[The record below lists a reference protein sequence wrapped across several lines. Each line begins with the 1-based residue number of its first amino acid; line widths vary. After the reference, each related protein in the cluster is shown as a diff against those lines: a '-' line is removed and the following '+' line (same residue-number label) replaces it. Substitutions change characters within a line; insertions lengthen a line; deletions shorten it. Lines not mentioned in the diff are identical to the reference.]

1 MTVPMDN
8 PVDLS
13 SRDHVQ
19 RLYDKNVELGNRL
32 RRSAQARIPSDFTV
46 WQQMRENYEAI
57 ILEDHAFSEQHE
69 IEYALWQLHYRRI
82 EEFRTHC
89 KAALASNGSVTS
101 QNGTMIA
108 RPERITKIRSQFKTF
123 LSEATGFYHD
133 LMLKIRAKCGLPLV
147 SFSDNSEGQNIMS
160 GEGNKATMMRKG
172 LISCHRCLIYLGD
185 LSRYK
190 GLYGEGD
197 SKISDF
203 SAASSYY
210 KQASSLWPSSGNP
223 HHQLGILATYSG
235 DEFEAIYCYFRSLAV
250 DNPFS
255 TARDNLI
262 IEFEKNRQSF
272 SQLCW
277 GAKASLT
284 KNATRQIGRRGRGK
298 GSKMSPLKDNKK
310 DASALKKN
318 TSSIPETLKAFKIR
332 FVRLNGI
339 LFTRTSLETFV
350 EVLSMVKSDLL
361 ELLSSGSKEE
371 YNFDSSAEDNGL
383 VIVRLI
389 SILIF
394 TIHNVNRE
402 AKLESYADILQR
414 SVLLQNAFTAIF
426 DLMGLIIKRC
436 TQLND
441 PLASFLLPGVMVF
454 LEWLACHPDF
464 ATGIEVEE
472 HQAAARLFFWE
483 NCISFLNKLFSNGT
497 MPIDVDGEDA
507 CFSNMSSYDESETSN
522 RLALWE
528 DFELRG
534 FLPLAP
540 AQLILDF
547 SRKQSVTSDV
557 GVKEKKACRQ
567 RILYAGKALV
577 GLVRVGQQGMYFD
590 SESKKFA
597 IGAEP
602 QTAHSFEVAA
612 SLEMSSL
619 NVLGQKYPAVEK
631 SSVEQTPLYMDGE
644 EEDEVI
650 IFKPLMADR
659 HFDVNALELSTFEVP
674 SNASQG
680 KMESCIGSVPVSCDS
695 YYLSNGFNRSTVG
708 PKSPASVAP
717 LHFQAMQP
725 ATSKWPAKS
734 EGSIPNGL
742 NNFNLGG
749 NGLVMKSGLQEHQVL
764 LQPSAVSLPLP
775 LFVNPSAG
783 NLLPAK
789 VSDTAVHLKS
799 EPVMSSVSGFD
810 SLSLKASSVFSAS
823 SRLNPVSR
831 PVHHLG
837 PPPGFSSVPPR
848 AKCEILP
855 GIGQENYDLHTDD
868 YSWLDGYQ
876 SPSSAKATVFN
887 NSINHPEQSCHHMKA
902 NDGLT
907 GTRMFPFP
915 GKQLQT
921 FPMKIESQN
930 GWLNRQLPDH
940 LKLYQEWQQQQLA
953 KIG

>member
-1 MTVPMDN
+1 
-8 PVDLS
+8 
-13 SRDHVQ
+13 
-19 RLYDKNVELGNRL
+19 
-32 RRSAQARIPSDFTV
+32 
-46 WQQMRENYEAI
+46 
-57 ILEDHAFSEQHE
+57 
-69 IEYALWQLHYRRI
+69 
-82 EEFRTHC
+82 
-89 KAALASNGSVTS
+89 
-101 QNGTMIA
+101 
-108 RPERITKIRSQFKTF
+108 
-123 LSEATGFYHD
+123 
-133 LMLKIRAKCGLPLV
+133 
-147 SFSDNSEGQNIMS
+147 
-160 GEGNKATMMRKG
+160 
-172 LISCHRCLIYLGD
+172 
-185 LSRYK
+185 
-190 GLYGEGD
+190 
-197 SKISDF
+197 
-203 SAASSYY
+203 
-210 KQASSLWPSSGNP
+210 
-223 HHQLGILATYSG
+223 
-235 DEFEAIYCYFRSLAV
+235 
-250 DNPFS
+250 
-255 TARDNLI
+255 
-262 IEFEKNRQSF
+262 
-272 SQLCW
+272 
-277 GAKASLT
+277 
-284 KNATRQIGRRGRGK
+284 
-298 GSKMSPLKDNKK
+298 
-310 DASALKKN
+310 
-318 TSSIPETLKAFKIR
+318 
-332 FVRLNGI
+332 
-339 LFTRTSLETFV
+339 
-350 EVLSMVKSDLL
+350 MVKSDLL
-361 ELLSSGSKEE
+361 ELLSSGPKEE

-441 PLASFLLPGVMVF
+441 PLASFLLPGVMTF

-464 ATGIEVEE
+464 ATGIEVEA

-483 NCISFLNKLFSNGT
+483 NCISFLNKLLSNGT
-497 MPIDVDGEDA
+497 MPIDMDGEDA

-557 GVKEKKACRQ
+557 GVKEKKACLQ
-567 RILYAGKALV
+567 RILCAGKALV
-577 GLVRVGQQGMYFD
+577 SLVRVGQQGMYFD

-602 QTAHSFEVAA
+602 QTAHSFEVVA
-612 SLEMSSL
+612 SLETSSL

-631 SSVEQTPLYMDGE
+631 LSVEQTPLYMDGE

-650 IFKPLMADR
+650 IFKPLMTDR
-659 HFDVNALELSTFEVP
+659 LFDVNALELSTFEVP

-680 KMESCIGSVPVSCDS
+680 NMESCIGSVPVSCDS

-717 LHFQAMQP
+717 LHFQALQP
-725 ATSKWPAKS
+725 TASKWPAKS
-734 EGSIPNGL
+734 EGSISNGL
-742 NNFNLGG
+742 NNFNLVG
-749 NGLVMKSGLQEHQVL
+749 NGLVMKSGLQEHQVV
-764 LQPSAVSLPLP
+764 LQPSPVSLPLP

-789 VSDTAVHLKS
+789 VSDTVVHSKS
-799 EPVMSSVSGFD
+799 EPVTSSVSGFD

-837 PPPGFSSVPPR
+837 PPPGFGSVPPK
-848 AKCEILP
+848 AKCEILS
-855 GIGQENYDLHTDD
+855 GIGQENYDLHMDD

-876 SPSSAKATVFN
+876 PPSTVFN
-887 NSINHPEQSCHHMKA
+887 NSINHPEQSCHHTKA
-902 NDGLT
+902 NDGLK

-930 GWLNRQLPDH
+930 GWLNHQLPDH

>member
-13 SRDHVQ
+13 SRGRVQ

-46 WQQMRENYEAI
+46 WQQMRDNYEAI

-101 QNGTMIA
+101 QNGTMVA

-133 LMLKIRAKCGLPLV
+133 LMLKVRAKCGLPLV
-147 SFSDNSEGQNIMS
+147 SFSDNAESQNIMS

-172 LISCHRCLIYLGD
+172 LISCNRCLIYLGD

-197 SKISDF
+197 SKTRDF

-235 DEFEAIYCYFRSLAV
+235 GEFEAIYCYFRSLAI

-272 SQLCW
+272 SQLC
-277 GAKASLT
+277 GDAKASLT
-284 KNATRQIGRRGRGK
+284 KNATRQIGRRGRGRGR
-298 GSKMSPLKDNKK
+298 GSRMSPVKDNKK

-318 TSSIPETLKAFKIR
+318 TSSIPETLKAFRIR

-339 LFTRTSLETFV
+339 LFTRTSLETFE
-350 EVLSMVKSDLL
+350 EVLSVVKSDLL

-371 YNFDSSAEDNGL
+371 YNFGSSAEDNGL

-394 TIHNVNRE
+394 TVYNVNRE

-426 DLMGLIIKRC
+426 ELMGLIVKRC

-441 PLASFLLPGVMVF
+441 PLTSFLLPGVLIF

-472 HQAAARLFFWE
+472 HQAAARLYFWE
-483 NCISFLNKLFSNGT
+483 NCISFLNRLLSNKT
-497 MPIDVDGEDA
+497 MFIDVDGEDA

-557 GVKEKKACRQ
+557 GVKEKKARLQ
-567 RILYAGKALV
+567 RIIYAGKALV
-577 GLVRVGQQGMYFD
+577 SLVRVGQQGMYFD
-590 SESKKFA
+590 LESKKFA

-612 SLEMSSL
+612 SLQMSS
-619 NVLGQKYPAVEK
+619 NVFGQNYPAVEK
-631 SSVEQTPLYMDGE
+631 SSVERTPLYMDGE

-650 IFKPLMADR
+650 VFKPLVTDR

-680 KMESCIGSVPVSCDS
+680 SKESCIGSFPVPCDS
-695 YYLSNGFNRSTVG
+695 HYPSNGFNRSIVG

-717 LHFQAMQP
+717 LHFQALQP
-725 ATSKWPAKS
+725 NVSKWPTKA
-734 EGSIPNGL
+734 NGL
-742 NNFNLGG
+742 NNFNLVE
-749 NGLVMKSGLQEHQVL
+749 NGLIMKTGFQEHQVV

-783 NLLPAK
+783 NLVHAK

-799 EPVMSSVSGFD
+799 EPVMSYVSGFD
-810 SLSLKASSVFSAS
+810 SLSLKASSAFSAS
-823 SRLNPVSR
+823 SRLNPVTR

-837 PPPGFSSVPPR
+837 PPPGFSSVPPK
-848 AKCEILP
+848 AECEILS
-855 GIGQENYDLHTDD
+855 GINQENYDLHMDD

-876 SPSSAKATVFN
+876 PPLPAKATVFN
-887 NSINHPEQSCHHMKA
+887 NTINHPAQSCHHTKA

-907 GTRMFPFP
+907 GTGMFPFP

-921 FPMKIESQN
+921 IPMKIESQN
-930 GWLNRQLPDH
+930 GRLNHQLPDH
-940 LKLYQEWQQQQLA
+940 LKLYQEWQQQQHA

>member
-1 MTVPMDN
+1 
-8 PVDLS
+8 
-13 SRDHVQ
+13 
-19 RLYDKNVELGNRL
+19 
-32 RRSAQARIPSDFTV
+32 
-46 WQQMRENYEAI
+46 
-57 ILEDHAFSEQHE
+57 
-69 IEYALWQLHYRRI
+69 
-82 EEFRTHC
+82 
-89 KAALASNGSVTS
+89 
-101 QNGTMIA
+101 
-108 RPERITKIRSQFKTF
+108 
-123 LSEATGFYHD
+123 
-133 LMLKIRAKCGLPLV
+133 
-147 SFSDNSEGQNIMS
+147 
-160 GEGNKATMMRKG
+160 
-172 LISCHRCLIYLGD
+172 
-185 LSRYK
+185 
-190 GLYGEGD
+190 
-197 SKISDF
+197 
-203 SAASSYY
+203 
-210 KQASSLWPSSGNP
+210 
-223 HHQLGILATYSG
+223 
-235 DEFEAIYCYFRSLAV
+235 
-250 DNPFS
+250 
-255 TARDNLI
+255 
-262 IEFEKNRQSF
+262 
-272 SQLCW
+272 
-277 GAKASLT
+277 
-284 KNATRQIGRRGRGK
+284 
-298 GSKMSPLKDNKK
+298 MSPLKDNKK

-339 LFTRTSLETFV
+339 LFTRTRYITMMYYRIGVFFFFAWSSDLFAFCFSSLETFV

-361 ELLSSGSKEE
+361 ELLSSGPKEE

-426 DLMGLIIKRC
+426 DLMGLVIKRC

-441 PLASFLLPGVMVF
+441 PLASFLLPGVMIF

-483 NCISFLNKLFSNGT
+483 NCISFLNKLLSNGT

-557 GVKEKKACRQ
+557 GVKEKKACLQ

-577 GLVRVGQQGMYFD
+577 SLVRVGQQGMYFD

-612 SLEMSSL
+612 SLEMSL
-619 NVLGQKYPAVEK
+619 NVSGQKYPAVEK
-631 SSVEQTPLYMDGE
+631 LSVEQTPLYMDGE

-650 IFKPLMADR
+650 IFKPLMTDR
-659 HFDVNALELSTFEVP
+659 HFDVNALELSTFEIP

-680 KMESCIGSVPVSCDS
+680 NMESCIGSVPVSCDS

-717 LHFQAMQP
+717 LHFQALQP
-725 ATSKWPAKS
+725 TASKWPAKS
-734 EGSIPNGL
+734 EGSISNGL
-742 NNFNLGG
+742 NNFNLVG
-749 NGLVMKSGLQEHQVL
+749 NGLVMKSGLQEHQVV

-789 VSDTAVHLKS
+789 VPDTVVHLKS

-810 SLSLKASSVFSAS
+810 SLSLKASSVFPAS

-837 PPPGFSSVPPR
+837 PPPGFSSVPPK
-848 AKCEILP
+848 AKCEILS
-855 GIGQENYDLHTDD
+855 GIGQENYDFHMDD

-876 SPSSAKATVFN
+876 PPSSAKATVFN
-887 NSINHPEQSCHHMKA
+887 NSINHPEQSCHHTTA

-930 GWLNRQLPDH
+930 GSLNRQLPDH

>member
-1 MTVPMDN
+1 
-8 PVDLS
+8 
-13 SRDHVQ
+13 
-19 RLYDKNVELGNRL
+19 
-32 RRSAQARIPSDFTV
+32 
-46 WQQMRENYEAI
+46 
-57 ILEDHAFSEQHE
+57 
-69 IEYALWQLHYRRI
+69 
-82 EEFRTHC
+82 
-89 KAALASNGSVTS
+89 
-101 QNGTMIA
+101 
-108 RPERITKIRSQFKTF
+108 
-123 LSEATGFYHD
+123 
-133 LMLKIRAKCGLPLV
+133 
-147 SFSDNSEGQNIMS
+147 
-160 GEGNKATMMRKG
+160 
-172 LISCHRCLIYLGD
+172 
-185 LSRYK
+185 
-190 GLYGEGD
+190 
-197 SKISDF
+197 
-203 SAASSYY
+203 
-210 KQASSLWPSSGNP
+210 
-223 HHQLGILATYSG
+223 
-235 DEFEAIYCYFRSLAV
+235 
-250 DNPFS
+250 
-255 TARDNLI
+255 
-262 IEFEKNRQSF
+262 
-272 SQLCW
+272 
-277 GAKASLT
+277 
-284 KNATRQIGRRGRGK
+284 
-298 GSKMSPLKDNKK
+298 MSPLKDNKK

-339 LFTRTSLETFV
+339 LFTRTRYITMMYYRIGVFFFFFAWSSDLFAFCFSSLETFV

-361 ELLSSGSKEE
+361 ELLSSGPKEE

-426 DLMGLIIKRC
+426 DLMGLVIKRC

-441 PLASFLLPGVMVF
+441 PLASFLLPGVMIF

-483 NCISFLNKLFSNGT
+483 NCISFLNKLLSNGT

-557 GVKEKKACRQ
+557 GVKEKKACLQ

-577 GLVRVGQQGMYFD
+577 SLVRVGQQGMYFD

-612 SLEMSSL
+612 SLEMSL
-619 NVLGQKYPAVEK
+619 NVSGQKYPAVEK
-631 SSVEQTPLYMDGE
+631 LSVEQTPLYMDGE

-650 IFKPLMADR
+650 IFKPLMTDR
-659 HFDVNALELSTFEVP
+659 HFDVNALELSTFEIP

-680 KMESCIGSVPVSCDS
+680 NMESCIGSVPVSCDS

-717 LHFQAMQP
+717 LHFQALQP
-725 ATSKWPAKS
+725 TASKWPAKS
-734 EGSIPNGL
+734 EGSISNGL
-742 NNFNLGG
+742 NNFNLVG
-749 NGLVMKSGLQEHQVL
+749 NGLVMKSGLQEHQVV

-789 VSDTAVHLKS
+789 VPDTVVHLKS

-810 SLSLKASSVFSAS
+810 SLSLKASSVFPAS

-837 PPPGFSSVPPR
+837 PPPGFSSVPPK
-848 AKCEILP
+848 AKCEILS
-855 GIGQENYDLHTDD
+855 GIGQENYDFHMDD

-876 SPSSAKATVFN
+876 PPSSAKATVFN
-887 NSINHPEQSCHHMKA
+887 NSINHPEQSCHHTTA

-930 GWLNRQLPDH
+930 GSLNRQLPDH

>member
-1 MTVPMDN
+1 MVKHM
-8 PVDLS
+8 
-13 SRDHVQ
+13 
-19 RLYDKNVELGNRL
+19 NVELGNRL

-46 WQQMRENYEAI
+46 WQQMRDNYEAI

-101 QNGTMIA
+101 QNGTMVA

-133 LMLKIRAKCGLPLV
+133 LMLKVRAKCGLPLV
-147 SFSDNSEGQNIMS
+147 SFSDNAESQNIMS

-197 SKISDF
+197 SKTRDF

-235 DEFEAIYCYFRSLAV
+235 GEFEAIYCYFRSLAI

-272 SQLCW
+272 SQLC
-277 GAKASLT
+277 GDAKASLT

-298 GSKMSPLKDNKK
+298 RQR
-310 DASALKKN
+310 
-318 TSSIPETLKAFKIR
+318 IR

-339 LFTRTSLETFV
+339 LFTRTSLETFE
-350 EVLSMVKSDLL
+350 EVLSVVKSDLL
-361 ELLSSGSKEE
+361 ELLSSGPKEE
-371 YNFDSSAEDNGL
+371 YNFGSSAEDNGL

-394 TIHNVNRE
+394 TVYNVNRE
-402 AKLESYADILQR
+402 AKLDSYADNLQR

-426 DLMGLIIKRC
+426 ELMGLIVKRC

-441 PLASFLLPGVMVF
+441 PLTSFLLPGVLIF

-472 HQAAARLFFWE
+472 HQAAARLYFWE
-483 NCISFLNKLFSNGT
+483 NCISFLNRLLSNKT
-497 MPIDVDGEDA
+497 MLIDVDGEDA

-557 GVKEKKACRQ
+557 GVKEKKARLQ
-567 RILYAGKALV
+567 RIIYAGKAL
-577 GLVRVGQQGMYFD
+577 QGMYFD
-590 SESKKFA
+590 LESKKFA

-602 QTAHSFEVAA
+602 QTAHNFEVAA
-612 SLEMSSL
+612 SLQMSL
-619 NVLGQKYPAVEK
+619 NVFGQNYPAVEK

-650 IFKPLMADR
+650 VFKPLVTDR

-680 KMESCIGSVPVSCDS
+680 NKESFIGSFPVPCDS
-695 YYLSNGFNRSTVG
+695 HYPSNGFNRSIVG

-717 LHFQAMQP
+717 LHFQALQP
-725 ATSKWPAKS
+725 NVSKWPTKA
-734 EGSIPNGL
+734 NGL
-742 NNFNLGG
+742 NNFNLVE
-749 NGLVMKSGLQEHQVL
+749 NGLIMKTGLQET
-764 LQPSAVSLPLP
+764 P
-775 LFVNPSAG
+775 
-783 NLLPAK
+783 
-789 VSDTAVHLKS
+789 VHLKS

-810 SLSLKASSVFSAS
+810 SLSLKASTAFSAI
-823 SRLNPVSR
+823 SRLNPVTR

-837 PPPGFSSVPPR
+837 PPPGFSSVPPK
-848 AKCEILP
+848 AECEILS
-855 GIGQENYDLHTDD
+855 GINQENYDLHMDD

-876 SPSSAKATVFN
+876 PPSPAKATVFN
-887 NSINHPEQSCHHMKA
+887 NTINHPAQSCHHTKA
-902 NDGLT
+902 NDGLAGT
-907 GTRMFPFP
+907 GMFPFP

-921 FPMKIESQN
+921 VPMKIESQN
-930 GWLNRQLPDH
+930 GWLNHQLPDH
-940 LKLYQEWQQQQLA
+940 LKLYQEWQQQQHA

>member
-13 SRDHVQ
+13 SRGRVQ

-46 WQQMRENYEAI
+46 WQQMRDNYEAI
-57 ILEDHAFSEQHE
+57 ILEDHAFSEQYE
-69 IEYALWQLHYRRI
+69 IEYALWQLHYGVL
-82 EEFRTHC
+82 RT
-89 KAALASNGSVTS
+89 SNGSVTS
-101 QNGTMIA
+101 QNGTMVA

-123 LSEATGFYHD
+123 LSEASGFYHD
-133 LMLKIRAKCGLPLV
+133 LMLKVRAKCGLPLV
-147 SFSDNSEGQNIMS
+147 SFSDNAESQNIMS

-197 SKISDF
+197 SKTRDF

-235 DEFEAIYCYFRSLAV
+235 GEFEAIYCYFRSLAI

-272 SQLCW
+272 SQLC
-277 GAKASLT
+277 GDAKASLT
-284 KNATRQIGRRGRGK
+284 KNATRQI
-298 GSKMSPLKDNKK
+298 DNKK

-318 TSSIPETLKAFKIR
+318 TSSIPETLKAFRIR

-339 LFTRTSLETFV
+339 LFTRTSLETFE
-350 EVLSMVKSDLL
+350 EVLSVVKSDLL
-361 ELLSSGSKEE
+361 ELLSSGPKEE
-371 YNFDSSAEDNGL
+371 YNFGSSAEDNGL

-394 TIHNVNRE
+394 TVYNVNRE
-402 AKLESYADILQR
+402 AKLDSYADNLQR

-426 DLMGLIIKRC
+426 ELMGLIVKRC

-441 PLASFLLPGVMVF
+441 PLTSFLLPGVLIF

-472 HQAAARLFFWE
+472 HQAAARLYFWE
-483 NCISFLNKLFSNGT
+483 NCISFLNRLLSNKT
-497 MPIDVDGEDA
+497 MLIDVDGEDA

-557 GVKEKKACRQ
+557 GVKEKKARLQ
-567 RILYAGKALV
+567 RIIYAGKALV
-577 GLVRVGQQGMYFD
+577 SLVRVGQQGMYFD

-602 QTAHSFEVAA
+602 PTAHNFEVAA
-612 SLEMSSL
+612 SLQMSL
-619 NVLGQKYPAVEK
+619 NVFGQNYPAVEK

-650 IFKPLMADR
+650 VFKPLVTDR

-680 KMESCIGSVPVSCDS
+680 NKESFIGSFPVPCDS
-695 YYLSNGFNRSTVG
+695 HYPSNGFNRSIVG

-717 LHFQAMQP
+717 LHFQALQP
-725 ATSKWPAKS
+725 NVSKWPTKA
-734 EGSIPNGL
+734 NGL
-742 NNFNLGG
+742 NNFNLVE
-749 NGLVMKSGLQEHQVL
+749 NGLIMKL
-764 LQPSAVSLPLP
+764 
-775 LFVNPSAG
+775 
-783 NLLPAK
+783 
-789 VSDTAVHLKS
+789 VHLKS
-799 EPVMSSVSGFD
+799 EPFMSSLSGFD
-810 SLSLKASSVFSAS
+810 SLSLKASSAFSAS
-823 SRLNPVSR
+823 SRLNPVTR

-837 PPPGFSSVPPR
+837 PPPGFSSVPPK
-848 AKCEILP
+848 AECEILS
-855 GIGQENYDLHTDD
+855 GINQENYDLHMDD

-876 SPSSAKATVFN
+876 PPSPAKATVFN
-887 NSINHPEQSCHHMKA
+887 NTINHPAQSCHHTKA
-902 NDGLT
+902 NDGLAGT
-907 GTRMFPFP
+907 GMFPFP

-921 FPMKIESQN
+921 VPMKIESQD
-930 GWLNRQLPDH
+930 GWLNHQLPAH
-940 LKLYQEWQQQQLA
+940 LKLYQEWKQQQHA